1 MGAPLW
7 MAIRTKATVG
17 CLTVYG
23 LNSVSVTFT
32 VRRAVYTLN
41 KLGTL
46 RAGPS
51 KISLEGL
58 ENTMM
63 QRSFVGLIITAS
75 LISGLGASVARSAP
89 QSNDTARSSQASS
102 ANTVATDPDYK
113 IGPQDML
120 RIDVWKEPDISRVVP
135 VRPDGK
141 ITLPLVNDVQ
151 ASGLTPTQLAAKIAE
166 GLKKYITSPQVT
178 VGVTEINSR
187 RIFVSGEVARP
198 GAFPLLPNMTVLQAL
213 SSAGG
218 FTQFAR
224 EKKIYILRMENGRQV
239 KHPFNYKDAISGK
252 NVEQNILL
260 EGGDIIVVP

>member
-1 MGAPLW
+1 
-7 MAIRTKATVG
+7 
-17 CLTVYG
+17 
-23 LNSVSVTFT
+23 
-32 VRRAVYTLN
+32 
-41 KLGTL
+41 
-46 RAGPS
+46 
-51 KISLEGL
+51 
-58 ENTMM
+58 MM
-63 QRSFVGLIITAS
+63 QRSFVGLIISAS
-75 LISGLGASVARSAP
+75 FFSGLGGSITRCATQNSNAP
-89 QSNDTARSSQASS
+89 RSSQALS

-151 ASGLTPTQLAAKIAE
+151 ASGLTTNQLAAKIAE

-187 RIFVSGEVARP
+187 KFFVSGEVARP

-224 EKKIYILRMENGRQV
+224 EKKIYILRMEDGKQV
-239 KHPFNYKDAISGK
+239 KHPFNYKDVIAGK
-252 NVEQNILL
+252 NVEQNIIL